1 MPSPSSSKHKLS
13 AITPAILLFFP
24 LLTFG
29 DTISTWN
36 GGIGNWSTAS
46 NWTPAAV
53 PGSASASNADVT
65 INTGADDV
73 TLDFSPVI
81 ASFTLGGTAGSSI
94 LEGPYAG
101 APLTVSKSMT
111 VGSSG
116 SVGPQPFSGLTPFSG
131 PITVSRNLANAGN
144 IYSQGNL
151 LVGGNLTNTGGVL
164 LASPSGSGSGS
175 NLFNVGG
182 TLLNQGN
189 LLLGNFVSGGQ
200 EGPGPTTTIGKLV
213 NQGNLNIGIGTL
225 VTLTAQPQGITD
237 IASGSSMSVY
247 GTINAGSQNAFAHLT
262 SIRGSLTLE
271 NGSTT
276 NVTPIGG
283 TLGGSLVIGD
293 FTGIIVHGNF
303 VGGGLIGDN
312 GLGGLGVTGTLT
324 NVQQVGL
331 TVLDGG
337 IGAAKFI
344 NYGGVR
350 FISGSSQV
358 GELDNQSS
366 LVIHT
371 TGPLGASLVVGS
383 GSTPPGFTGYEQT
396 KDGILDVV
404 FGTGAMDV
412 GYASLNGTLNF
423 LPSSPVPSLGETFM
437 LIDAPLGLTG
447 IFADVEGSIIDGGLE
462 KLVLTYDYKDGTV
475 DVTAEANVT
484 PEPSTFSLLVL
495 PFAAALCLAAR
506 RRFTAA

>member
-1 MPSPSSSKHKLS
+1 MSEPNLS
-13 AITPAILLFFP
+13 AITSVILLFFP

-29 DTISTWN
+29 DTLSTWN
-36 GGIGNWSTAS
+36 GGTGNWSTAS
-46 NWTPAAV
+46 NWTPAVV
-53 PGSASASNADVT
+53 PGSAGASNADVT

-73 TLDFSPVI
+73 TLDFNPAI

-94 LEGPYAG
+94 LEGPYAD
-101 APLTVSKSMT
+101 APLTVGKNMT

-116 SVGPQPFSGLTPFSG
+116 SVGPKPFSGFTPFSG
-131 PITVSRNLANAGN
+131 PITVSGNLANAGN

-151 LVGGNLTNTGGVL
+151 LVGGNLTNTGGAL
-164 LASPSGSGSGS
+164 LASPLNSGS

-189 LLLGNFVSGGQ
+189 LLLGDFVSGGQ
-200 EGPGPTTTIGKLV
+200 EGTGPTTTIGKLV
-213 NQGNLNIGIGTL
+213 NQGTLNIGGGTL
-225 VTLTAQPQGITD
+225 VTLTAQPGGVTD
-237 IASGSSMSVY
+237 IPSGSSWSVY
-247 GTINAGSQNAFAHLT
+247 GAINAGSQNAFAHLT
-262 SIRGSLTLE
+262 SIHGSLTLE
-271 NGSTT
+271 NGITT
-276 NVTPIGG
+276 NITPIGG
-283 TLGGSLVIGD
+283 TLSVGFPLTIGRNA
-293 FTGIIVHGNF
+293 TMIVHGNF
-303 VGGGLIGDN
+303 VGGGLIGDD
-312 GLGGLGVTGTLT
+312 GPGGLGVTGTLT

-331 TVLDGG
+331 TVLDGSV
-337 IGAAKFI
+337 GAAKFI

-358 GELDNQSS
+358 HELDNQSS

-404 FGTGAMDV
+404 FGTEAMDV

-423 LPSSPVPSLGETFM
+423 LPSSPAPSPGDTFM
-437 LIDAPLGLTG
+437 LIDAPSGLTG

-475 DVTAEANVT
+475 DVTVEANVT
-484 PEPSTFSLLVL
+484 PEPSTFSLLL
-495 PFAAALCLAAR
+495 IPFAAALCWAAR